1 MSIKESVVRPSLTR
15 IEDVRQFLAGLWSA
29 SARQSTVF
37 VGAGISVPTPSCLPS
52 AKDVIEQVIHALA
65 DHPGLG
71 AQRRDLLESVQRA
84 NIKLEVLLE
93 IVQRTA
99 ASNLTT
105 LFKVFDGHNP
115 NLYHHFLAR
124 LLKVNSISHIVTTN
138 FDRLIEKAFRDE
150 LNVFV
155 TEADHDE
162 RSHPAIYKIHGTVE
176 RPETIVA
183 VLKQVSRGLGSNKR
197 QLLLETLSRT
207 CVVLGWSDDDIDLT
221 PAFFQA
227 QGGLLIW
234 FSFDPGAMS
243 VVDFSVTTL
252 ETPNL
257 HPKVERLLRERRGI
271 IISCDPMLFLLTIWR
286 DIEKYLGPIP
296 ALESE
301 VIPDSINVI
310 STWANPLTLFERL
323 IIVSD
328 IFRHLAD
335 WQHAQLLL
343 KQAEEMAITP
353 ANRFSIH
360 YRLGLC
366 FTNLSRW
373 QDAFDSYDLC
383 LVDKGYE
390 GSIEQLLD
398 VQPIEDPDL
407 AMLYGNVAALFHQVG
422 RTQDSVACHERDAEL
437 SERFFLENRSSAYG
451 NLAMARC
458 QLGDWAG
465 AMNAANKAAV
475 HGLEEGDL
483 VSVALSHQALANCA
497 VASGDWHKVQLELE
511 AANEISVV
519 LSRPDF
525 QVECLKGLAEHCYRI
540 GDIDR
545 SCNYVNVALDMAA
558 GHDLTDLQAEL
569 WMVMGVALKESACLL
584 YPLESL
590 STAPELQQSLEAY
603 EKSLEFF
610 AKKGSNKKLKSII
623 LNNRGLLFRILGD
636 YERAYRDLWESLEL
650 RTSLLDDIGRATVL
664 NNLAL
669 LMLGSNESE
678 EFLLEALS
686 IYDRFGH
693 KIGRCQVTHDLAGV
707 HMTRLRQLRKSQLV
721 KRRREHRK
729 TWSYLQE
736 SLRIAEELRAP
747 AKIKQAQHNLKVLES
762 LSSLLT

>member
-1 MSIKESVVRPSLTR
+1 MSIEELATRPPLTR
-15 IEDVRQFLAGLWSA
+15 IEDARQFLTGLWSA
-29 SARQSTVF
+29 PARQSTVF
-37 VGAGISVPTPSCLPS
+37 VGAGISVPKPSCLPS
-52 AKDVIEQVIHALA
+52 AKDVIEQVVQALGGHRA
-65 DHPGLG
+65 LD
-71 AQRRDLLESVQRA
+71 AQCRDLLESVRRA
-84 NIKLEVLLE
+84 NVKLEVLLE

-99 ASNLTT
+99 PANLSA
-105 LFKVFDGHNP
+105 LFKVFDSLNP

-124 LLKVNSISHIVTTN
+124 LLKANSISHIVTPN

-155 TEADHDE
+155 TEADHSR

-176 RPETIVA
+176 RPETIIA

-197 QLLLETLSRT
+197 QLLLETLSQT
-207 CVVLGWSDDDIDLT
+207 CIVLGWSDDDIDLT

-243 VVDFSVTTL
+243 VVDFSVTTPKI
-252 ETPNL
+252 PNL
-257 HPKVERLLRERRGI
+257 HPRIEKLLREKRGI
-271 IISCDPMLFLLTIWR
+271 AISCDPMLFLLTIWR

-301 VIPDSINVI
+301 VIPDSANLI
-310 STWANPLTLFERL
+310 STWANSLTLFERL

-328 IFRHLAD
+328 IFRHIAD
-335 WQHAQLLL
+335 WEHAQLLL
-343 KQAEEMAITP
+343 KQADEMATTP
-353 ANRFSIH
+353 AHRFSIH

-373 QDAFDSYDLC
+373 RDAFDSYDLC
-383 LVDKGYE
+383 LADKGYE
-390 GSIEQLLD
+390 GTIEQLIE

-407 AMLYGNVAALFHQVG
+407 AMLYGNVAGLFHQVG
-422 RTQDSVACHERDAEL
+422 RTQDSVACHERDADL
-437 SERFFLENRSSAYG
+437 CERFFLENRSSAYG
-451 NLAMARC
+451 NLAVARC

-475 HGLEEGDL
+475 YGLEEGDL
-483 VSVALSHQALANCA
+483 LSVALSHQALANCA

-511 AANEISVV
+511 AANEIAEA

-525 QVECLKGLAEHCYRI
+525 QVGCLKGLAEHCYRV
-540 GDIDR
+540 GDTDR
-545 SCNYVNVALDMAA
+545 SCHYVNVALDIAA
-558 GHDLTDLQAEL
+558 RHELTDLQAEL
-569 WMVMGVALKESACLL
+569 WMVMGVALKEKACLL

-590 STAPELQQSLEAY
+590 SIAPELRQSLEAY

-610 AKKGSNKKLKSII
+610 SKKGSNKKLKSII
-623 LNNRGLLFRILGD
+623 LNNRGLLFRLLDD
-636 YERAYRDLWESLEL
+636 YDRAYRDLWESLEL
-650 RTSLLDDIGRATVL
+650 RTSLLDDMGRATVL

-678 EFLLEALS
+678 EFLFEALS

-693 KIGRCQVTHDLAGV
+693 KIGRCQVVHDLAGV
-707 HMTRLRQLRKSQLV
+707 HMTRLTQLSKFHLV
-721 KRRREHRK
+721 KRRREYQK
-729 TWSYLQE
+729 AWSYLQE

-747 AKIKQAQHNLKVLES
+747 VKIKQAKHNLKVLES
-762 LSSLLT
+762 LS